1 MPEEN
6 QADYRFIWE
15 KLVVQQSAE
24 SEERLWGMLAY
35 AKYKLEKDRW
45 FTKIPN
51 PSREQIDAFH
61 ALYDD
66 EKLNELMR
74 SAQQILLDYAE
85 EYAEAELQEQLGRY
99 KNEVLSTE
107 LQGVKSELTQEI
119 KKTRINLTNL
129 FLPIVQSIVASII
142 FAIGLF
148 GIALLVRFLAPDSN
162 PGQLIKFFFAS
173 EQYKLCVIDKTKTD
187 GVDTKKCFP

>member
-15 KLVVQQSAE
+15 KLVVQQSVE

-148 GIALLVRFLAPDSN
+148 SIALLIRFAAPDSN

>member
-15 KLVVQQSAE
+15 KLVVQQSVE

-129 FLPIVQSIVASII
+129 FLPIVQSIVASIV

-173 EQYKLCVIDKTKTD
+173 EQYKLCAIDTTKTD

>member
-15 KLVVQQSAE
+15 KLVVQQSVE

>member
-173 EQYKLCVIDKTKTD
+173 EQYKLCVIDTTKTD

>member
-15 KLVVQQSAE
+15 KLVVQQSVE

-173 EQYKLCVIDKTKTD
+173 EQYKLCAIDKTKTD

>member
-15 KLVVQQSAE
+15 KLVVQQSVE

-129 FLPIVQSIVASII
+129 FLPIVQSIVASVI

>member
-173 EQYKLCVIDKTKTD
+173 EQYKLCAIDTTKTD

>member
-15 KLVVQQSAE
+15 KLVVQQSVE

-129 FLPIVQSIVASII
+129 FLPIVQSIVASIV

>member
-15 KLVVQQSAE
+15 KLVVQQSVE

-129 FLPIVQSIVASII
+129 FLPIVQSIVASIV

-148 GIALLVRFLAPDSN
+148 SIALLIRFAAPDSN

>member
-15 KLVVQQSAE
+15 KLVVQQSVE

-173 EQYKLCVIDKTKTD
+173 EQYKLCAIDTTKTD

>member
-129 FLPIVQSIVASII
+129 FLPIVQSIVASIV

-148 GIALLVRFLAPDSN
+148 SIALLIRFAAPDSN

>member
-142 FAIGLF
+142 FAIY
-148 GIALLVRFLAPDSN
+148 INDPTEIPQMVRVSDD
-162 PGQLIKFFFAS
+162 Q
-173 EQYKLCVIDKTKTD
+173 E
-187 GVDTKKCFP
+187 

>member
-15 KLVVQQSAE
+15 KLVVQQSVE

-129 FLPIVQSIVASII
+129 FLPIVQSIVASIV

-173 EQYKLCVIDKTKTD
+173 EQYKLCAIDKTKTD

>member
-85 EYAEAELQEQLGRY
+85 EYAEAELQEQLGHY